1 MSKVEF
7 ICIHCPV
14 GCKIIVENEEIMGN
28 ECKRGEE
35 YVIQEMKNA
44 KRILTTTVFIEGEQ
58 RMLPVKSDG
67 EIPKELIKD
76 CMRELAKVKAR
87 LPIKRGDVIYKTS
100 TGINIIATRSM
111 EKKQE

>member
-1 MSKVEF
+1 
-7 ICIHCPV
+7 
-14 GCKIIVENEEIMGN
+14 
-28 ECKRGEE
+28 
-35 YVIQEMKNA
+35 
-44 KRILTTTVFIEGEQ
+44 
-58 RMLPVKSDG
+58 MLPVKSDG